1 MRLEF
6 LFLSAQIN
14 ISLAERIRRPRHGRV
29 HLPDGGVRDG
39 VLVMPGPGRSE
50 LISSCLTVACMT
62 PYHIN
67 SELVSLIQ
75 TERKQLASQAIH
87 IQPTR
92 TSVSGFCLTGQASLP
107 ESCFSPT

>member
-29 HLPDGGVRDG
+29 HLPDGGVREG

-75 TERKQLASQAIH
+75 TERKQLASQATY
-87 IQPTR
+87 PTN
-92 TSVSGFCLTGQASLP
+92 TYK
-107 ESCFSPT
+107 CFWVLLNGPSEFARDLF

>member
-29 HLPDGGVRDG
+29 HLPDAGVREGEG

-50 LISSCLTVACMT
+50 LISSC
-62 PYHIN
+62 
-67 SELVSLIQ
+67 
-75 TERKQLASQAIH
+75 
-87 IQPTR
+87 
-92 TSVSGFCLTGQASLP
+92 
-107 ESCFSPT
+107 

>member
-29 HLPDGGVRDG
+29 HLPDAGVREG

-50 LISSCLTVACMT
+50 LISSC
-62 PYHIN
+62 
-67 SELVSLIQ
+67 
-75 TERKQLASQAIH
+75 
-87 IQPTR
+87 
-92 TSVSGFCLTGQASLP
+92 
-107 ESCFSPT
+107 